1 MGKKK
6 GDHLQSAFKIMSSSA
21 SIPESR
27 MKEKV
32 AKLSEKY
39 ENRLAS
45 EK

>member
-6 GDHLQSAFKIMSSSA
+6 GDHQQSEFKAISSSA

-32 AKLSEKY
+32 PKLSEKY
-39 ENRLAS
+39 ECGLAS